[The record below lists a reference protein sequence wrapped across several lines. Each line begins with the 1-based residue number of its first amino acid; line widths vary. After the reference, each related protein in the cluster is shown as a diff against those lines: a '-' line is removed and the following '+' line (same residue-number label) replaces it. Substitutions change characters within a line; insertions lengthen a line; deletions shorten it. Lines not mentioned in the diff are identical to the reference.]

1 MLLIPINSMFLA
13 PRPGLYGTPRGT
25 ATMIYLDSKMILKAQ
40 KHLAKVD
47 PVMKGLIQRL
57 PPFTHRSDS
66 IQSPFEALVRAIASQ
81 QLHGAA
87 AEAILR
93 RFISLV
99 PGKPFPDP
107 DNMEYLSDDQLRS
120 AGFSRGKIATLRNLT
135 EKITNGVVPSSAEI
149 ATLEDDEIVARI
161 TQVRGIG
168 RWTVEMLLIFHL
180 GRPDVWPVDD
190 FGIRKGFMRA
200 YGLQEMPK
208 PKALRERGDYWQPY
222 RTIASWYLWRT
233 ANE

>member
-1 MLLIPINSMFLA
+1 
-13 PRPGLYGTPRGT
+13 
-25 ATMIYLDSKMILKAQ
+25 MIYLNSNMILKAQ
-40 KHLAKVD
+40 KHISKVD

-57 PPFTHRSDS
+57 PPFTHKYDS
-66 IQSPFEALVRAIASQ
+66 IQSPFEALVRAVASQ
-81 QLHGAA
+81 QLHGKA

-93 RFISLV
+93 RFISLI
-99 PGKPFPDP
+99 PGKPFPESD
-107 DNMEYLSDDQLRS
+107 DMECLTDDQLRS
-120 AGFSRGKIATLRNLT
+120 AGFSRGKIATLRDLAENV
-135 EKITNGVVPSSAEI
+135 TNGVVPPSAEI
-149 ATLEDDEIVARI
+149 ATLEDDDIVERI

-208 PKALRERGDYWQPY
+208 PKVLREQGDNWRPY
-222 RTIASWYLWRT
+222 RTIASWYLWCT

>member
-1 MLLIPINSMFLA
+1 MTN
-13 PRPGLYGTPRGT
+13 
-25 ATMIYLDSKMILKAQ
+25 LDSKMILKAQ
-40 KHLAKVD
+40 KYLSKVD
-47 PVMKGLIQRL
+47 PVMKRLIQSL
-57 PPFTHRSDS
+57 PPFTHKSET
-66 IQSPFEALVRAIASQ
+66 IKSPFEALVRAVASQ
-81 QLHGAA
+81 QLHGKA

-99 PGKPFPDP
+99 PGKLFPDP
-107 DNMEYLSDDQLRS
+107 GDMERLTDDQLRS
-120 AGFSRGKIATLRNLT
+120 AGFSRSKIATLSNLA
-135 EKITNGVVPSSAEI
+135 ENVKNGVVPSSAEI

-161 TQVRGIG
+161 TQVHGIG
-168 RWTVEMLLIFHL
+168 RWTVEMLLIFHM

-208 PKALRERGDYWQPY
+208 PKALRELGDNWRPY
-222 RTIASWYLWRT
+222 RTIASWYLWCA